1 MPITINTT
9 PQMHIIEND
18 VFITVSA
25 FFVFPFPLLMENK
38 GAPPLPNKLLNA
50 VIITIIGKHKPTAP
64 SAVVPTSG
72 ILAM

>member
-1 MPITINTT
+1 
-9 PQMHIIEND
+9 MHSIEND
-18 VFITVSA
+18 VFIMVSA
-25 FFVFPFPLLMENK
+25 FFVLPFPLLMENK

-50 VIITIIGKHKPTAP
+50 VMITIIGKHKPTAP